1 MDLTA
6 LISIAKAIGD
16 GIVLAIIVVLYLL
29 DRRNRNKEHDENR
42 NILEEERKEFKNDY
56 KKLVED
62 IIDGVNGHHLTP
74 QESKS
79 VAQIEKKINDTIQ
92 EILEQTKAS
101 RVCIVKYHNGQRDMT
116 GMAFLKMSMT
126 NEVVNRGVAP
136 LMGDFKDLFRSYLAY
151 WCHELEIKGKCVIQ
165 DTNEIQNID
174 INMYEYL
181 KTRNIEAK
189 YGLALTNLEGDIIGF
204 ICVEYLDKKD
214 FDLKKIEATL
224 EKQGKKIETLI
235 TLNGMEETGNEL

>member
-42 NILEEERKEFKNDY
+42 NILEEERKEFKDDY

-101 RVCIVKYHNGQRDMT
+101 RVCVVKYHNGQRDMT

-165 DTNEIQNID
+165 DTNEMQNVD

-214 FDLKKIEATL
+214 FDLEKIEATL

-235 TLNGMEETGNEL
+235 TLNGMEGTGNEL

>member
-42 NILEEERKEFKNDY
+42 NILEEERKEFKDDY
-56 KKLVED
+56 KKLVGD

-165 DTNEIQNID
+165 DTNEMQNVD

-204 ICVEYLDKKD
+204 ICVEYLDKED
-214 FDLKKIEATL
+214 FDLKKIEMTL
-224 EKQGKKIETLI
+224 EKQGKKIEALM

>member
-42 NILEEERKEFKNDY
+42 NILEEERKEFKDDY

-101 RVCIVKYHNGQRDMT
+101 RVCVVKYHNGQRDMT

-165 DTNEIQNID
+165 DTNEMQNID

-235 TLNGMEETGNEL
+235 TLNGMEEMGNEL

>member
-6 LISIAKAIGD
+6 LISVAKAIGD

-42 NILEEERKEFKNDY
+42 SILEEERKEFKDDY
-56 KKLVED
+56 KKLVGD

-165 DTNEIQNID
+165 DTNEMQNVD

>member
-1 MDLTA
+1 MDLTT
-6 LISIAKAIGD
+6 LISMAKAIGD

-29 DRRNRNKEHDENR
+29 DRRNRNKEHNEDR
-42 NILEEERKEFKNDY
+42 NILEEERKEFKDDY
-56 KKLVED
+56 KKLVGD
-62 IIDGVNGHHLTP
+62 IVDGVNGHHLTP

-92 EILEQTKAS
+92 EILEQTNAS
-101 RVCIVKYHNGQRDMT
+101 RVCVVKYHNGQRDMT

-151 WCHELEIKGKCVIQ
+151 WCHELEVKGKCIIQ
-165 DTNEIQNID
+165 DTNEMQNID

-214 FDLKKIEATL
+214 FDLKKIEMTL

-235 TLNGMEETGNEL
+235 TLNGMEEMGNEL

>member
-42 NILEEERKEFKNDY
+42 NILEEERKEFKDDY

-79 VAQIEKKINDTIQ
+79 VAQIERKIND
-92 EILEQTKAS
+92 ILENKDLYNT
-101 RVCIVKYHNGQRDMT
+101 
-116 GMAFLKMSMT
+116 F
-126 NEVVNRGVAP
+126 VVN
-136 LMGDFKDLFRSYLAY
+136 
-151 WCHELEIKGKCVIQ
+151 
-165 DTNEIQNID
+165 
-174 INMYEYL
+174 
-181 KTRNIEAK
+181 
-189 YGLALTNLEGDIIGF
+189 
-204 ICVEYLDKKD
+204 
-214 FDLKKIEATL
+214 
-224 EKQGKKIETLI
+224 
-235 TLNGMEETGNEL
+235 

>member
-42 NILEEERKEFKNDY
+42 NILEEERKEFKDDY

-101 RVCIVKYHNGQRDMT
+101 RVCVVKYHNGQRDMT

-165 DTNEIQNID
+165 DTNEMQNID

-235 TLNGMEETGNEL
+235 TLNRMEETGNEL

>member
-42 NILEEERKEFKNDY
+42 NILEEERKEFKDDY
-56 KKLVED
+56 KKLVGD

-165 DTNEIQNID
+165 DTNEMQNID

>member
-6 LISIAKAIGD
+6 LISMSKAIGD

-42 NILEEERKEFKNDY
+42 NILEEERKEFKDDY
-56 KKLVED
+56 KKLVGD

-92 EILEQTKAS
+92 EILEQTNAS
-101 RVCIVKYHNGQRDMT
+101 RVCVVKYHNGQRDMT

-151 WCHELEIKGKCVIQ
+151 WCHELEIKGKCVIK
-165 DTNEIQNID
+165 DTNEMQNVD

-214 FDLKKIEATL
+214 FDLKKIEVTL

>member
-6 LISIAKAIGD
+6 LINMAKAIGD

-29 DRRNRNKEHDENR
+29 DRRNRNKEHNEDR
-42 NILEEERKEFKNDY
+42 NILEEERKEFKDDY
-56 KKLVED
+56 KKLVGD

-92 EILEQTKAS
+92 EILEQTNAS
-101 RVCIVKYHNGQRDMT
+101 RVCVVKYHNGQRDMT

-151 WCHELEIKGKCVIQ
+151 WCHELEVKGKCIIQ
-165 DTNEIQNID
+165 DTNEMQNID

-214 FDLKKIEATL
+214 FDLKKIEMTL

-235 TLNGMEETGNEL
+235 TLNGMEEMGNEL

>member
-42 NILEEERKEFKNDY
+42 NILEEERKEFKDDY
-56 KKLVED
+56 KKLVGD

-101 RVCIVKYHNGQRDMT
+101 RVCVVKYHNGQRDMT

-165 DTNEIQNID
+165 DTNEMQNID

>member
-1 MDLTA
+1 MELTTLVA
-6 LISIAKAIGD
+6 LAKAIGD
-16 GIVLAIIVVLYLL
+16 GVVLAIIIVLYLL
-29 DRRNRNKEHDENR
+29 DRKRRQKEYYEDR
-42 NILEEERKEFKNDY
+42 AALAEERKEYKSDY

-62 IIDGVNGHHLTP
+62 IINGVNGHHLTP

-92 EILEQTKAS
+92 EILEKTKAS

-151 WCHELEIKGKCVIQ
+151 WCHELEINHKCIIK
-165 DTNEIQNID
+165 DTNDMQNID

-181 KTRNIEAK
+181 RTRNIEAK
-189 YGLALTNLEGDIIGF
+189 YGIALTNLEGDIIGF
-204 ICVEYLDKKD
+204 LCVEYLDKED
-214 FDLKKIEATL
+214 FNLENIEEVL
-224 EKQGKKIETLI
+224 DKQGKKIETLI
-235 TLNGMEETGNEL
+235 TLNGMEE

>member
-1 MDLTA
+1 MELTT
-6 LISIAKAIGD
+6 LVSFAKAIGD
-16 GIVLAIIVVLYLL
+16 GIVIAIIIILYLIDRKKRNKQAEEDKTEL
-29 DRRNRNKEHDENR
+29 DR
-42 NILEEERKEFKNDY
+42 ERKEYKEEYKN
-56 KKLVED
+56 LVKE

-92 EILEQTKAS
+92 EILEKTNAS
-101 RVCIVKYHNGQRDMT
+101 RVCVVKYHNGQRDMT

-126 NEVVNRGVAP
+126 NEVVNRGVVP

-151 WCHELEIKGKCVIQ
+151 WCHELEVNGKCIIK
-165 DTNEIQNID
+165 DTNDMQNID

-189 YGLALTNLEGDIIGF
+189 YGIALTNLDGDIIGF
-204 ICVEYLDKKD
+204 LCVEYLNGED
-214 FDLKKIEATL
+214 FNLKNIEEVL
-224 EKQGKKIETLI
+224 NKQGKKIETLI
-235 TLNGMEETGNEL
+235 TLNGMEEQNYEL